1 MTDDKTGGSDYYVVR
16 ERALPEALRKAAKVK
31 HLLDMN
37 PHMTIQEA
45 AEQVGISRS
54 SFYKYKDD
62 VYPFYDNTKGKTVT
76 LVVQEMDELGF
87 LSKLCSKISVYRAN
101 ILTLHQSIPVNGI
114 ATITVSVEI
123 REDTSDIMELI
134 REIEAFPNVQY
145 VKILAQEQTPG

>member
-1 MTDDKTGGSDYYVVR
+1 MTDDKTGGSDHYVVR

-37 PHMTIQEA
+37 PHMTSQEA

-87 LSKLCSKISVYRAN
+87 LSKLCSKISAYRAN